1 MRRQPITPNVQSGF
15 ARNHNSPLAVSTSL
29 FPKKAHV
36 YPEASRLQALSA
48 LSHSAQFLDGEHD
61 VSMEDAPIDLE
72 SISNRL
78 RAENSRLSLKL
89 KSSSD
94 EAKR

>member
-1 MRRQPITPNVQSGF
+1 MIRQPLS
-15 ARNHNSPLAVSTSL
+15 NSRLSTSTPL
-29 FPKKAHV
+29 VPNRAHV
-36 YPEASRLQALSA
+36 YPEVSRLHALSA
-48 LSHSAQFLDGEHD
+48 LSHSAQFVDGD
-61 VSMEDAPIDLE
+61 QRDAQMEDAPIDLE

>member
-1 MRRQPITPNVQSGF
+1 MQNNVQFGF
-15 ARNHNSPLAVSTSL
+15 ARNHSSPLTRSTSL
-29 FPKKAHV
+29 FPNRAQV

-48 LSHSAQFLDGEHD
+48 LSRSAQSLDGD
-61 VSMEDAPIDLE
+61 LRDIAMEDAPIDLE
-72 SISNRL
+72 SVSNQL